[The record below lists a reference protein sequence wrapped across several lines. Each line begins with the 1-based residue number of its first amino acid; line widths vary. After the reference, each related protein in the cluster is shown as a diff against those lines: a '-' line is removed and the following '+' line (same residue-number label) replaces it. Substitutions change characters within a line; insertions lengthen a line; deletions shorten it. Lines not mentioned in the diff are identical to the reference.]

1 MKIQFLFQEHR
12 LFRLINTVF
21 LACIIVFVFGES
33 LAIKDSTAAKML
45 AVIGTAGMLIIFHD
59 LLKQRT
65 LWGILGVLLVVL
77 CIVGI
82 IGLQGSMKFAGSYL
96 NWLVNKP
103 DWNEEWL
110 VYYGM
115 VQICWV
121 TGCCYLFQFIQEK
134 DFRIKGVVGILLF
147 GLLVYCMVVGKKVSS
162 IGVICSV
169 AYLIFILVEWTQRK
183 WEKVRKQSVR
193 AYMNWL
199 LPVVLAYSVLLANM
213 PVSDKPYDWKLIK
226 TVKAE
231 VEEAF
236 TLLSQK
242 FSQKDD
248 DVEFKLSGFSK
259 ESELGNGIF
268 STDKKI
274 MILNSSAPLKHNV
287 YLGGKIFDAFDGK
300 NWVASTKMYP
310 DSAYLDTA
318 AMLYAV
324 NRYDSKYSG
333 DYIHPVYLEMSYEYI
348 KSNYL
353 FVPSKVWRI
362 EKIGEE
368 VNVLEKEG
376 SLLFDKKQDYGTTFY
391 MNYYVTNAESDL
403 YDVLP
408 ELELEPDE
416 ERLDKILT
424 DLETRT
430 GVELKPEELE
440 QYEAFC
446 NDNYLGNVVLSD
458 EVNDYLSDILRD
470 AESDIEKLRAIE
482 EELASFAYTR
492 QPGELPEHVTDA
504 GSFLE
509 YFLLESRQGYCTYF
523 ATAFTL
529 LAQSQGIPARYVQGY
544 CVPMQGNKEMT
555 VTASMAHAWPEV
567 YINNVGWVP
576 FEPTP
581 GYRMGQGVSWPKQ
594 KEVAAESGQQKNY
607 YDRESEIEEMVNLS
621 GNILEDTGQ
630 GINYMSTTE
639 QLRKGVHVAGRIVL
653 LILLAAV
660 LFVLEERIRGRYR
673 WLRMDEDKRY
683 LFKVKQNLKLLT
695 RMGMDRKNEETLT
708 EYRERMQEQLP
719 AGMQLQF
726 VEDYEGILYGNKQV
740 DAQMKEVLLKEQK
753 ELLKYLKE
761 KSHLRYWVFVLIQD
775 N

>member
-33 LAIKDSTAAKML
+33 LAIKDSTAANML

-82 IGLQGSMKFAGSYL
+82 IGLQGSMEFAGSYL

-115 VQICWV
+115 VQIYWV

-199 LPVVLAYSVLLANM
+199 LPVVLVYSVLLANM

-274 MILNSSAPLKHNV
+274 MILNSSVPLKHNV

-470 AESDIEKLRAIE
+470 AESDIEKLRAME

-581 GYRMGQGVSWPKQ
+581 GYRMGQRVSWPKQ

-639 QLRKGVHVAGRIVL
+639 QLRKGVHVAGRIIL

-673 WLRMDEDKRY
+673 WLRMDEDNRY

>member
-1 MKIQFLFQEHR
+1 
-12 LFRLINTVF
+12 
-21 LACIIVFVFGES
+21 
-33 LAIKDSTAAKML
+33 
-45 AVIGTAGMLIIFHD
+45 
-59 LLKQRT
+59 
-65 LWGILGVLLVVL
+65 
-77 CIVGI
+77 
-82 IGLQGSMKFAGSYL
+82 
-96 NWLVNKP
+96 
-103 DWNEEWL
+103 
-110 VYYGM
+110 
-115 VQICWV
+115 
-121 TGCCYLFQFIQEK
+121 
-134 DFRIKGVVGILLF
+134 
-147 GLLVYCMVVGKKVSS
+147 
-162 IGVICSV
+162 
-169 AYLIFILVEWTQRK
+169 
-183 WEKVRKQSVR
+183 
-193 AYMNWL
+193 
-199 LPVVLAYSVLLANM
+199 
-213 PVSDKPYDWKLIK
+213 
-226 TVKAE
+226 
-231 VEEAF
+231 
-236 TLLSQK
+236 
-242 FSQKDD
+242 
-248 DVEFKLSGFSK
+248 
-259 ESELGNGIF
+259 
-268 STDKKI
+268 

-581 GYRMGQGVSWPKQ
+581 GYRMAQRVSWPKQ

-673 WLRMDEDKRY
+673 WLRMDEDNRY